1 MQVTLKHL
9 SGITRL
15 VVPRVD
21 TEPSMNKSRN
31 GIQILVV
38 DDSPVSRKLLEHAL
52 CAEPYTIL
60 FAKSGDE
67 ALRLFQEH
75 RPAVVITDWML
86 PDSSGPE
93 LCERIRTDARNSYTY
108 IILLTSMTE
117 KDSVVKGLAAGADD
131 YVTKPFDASELL
143 ARIGVGRRIID
154 LHREIEHKNRL
165 LEEAART
172 DHLTGLANRRAIEE
186 WATRQLRGAA
196 RHSFPMWVVLA
207 DLDSFKNVNDNH
219 GHDAGDA
226 VLQKFAEILRQ
237 NTRASDLSGRL
248 GGDEF
253 LLILTHVERENI
265 ELTLNRLRE
274 QFGTQIFAF
283 NGQKVRVTASF
294 GIAGF
299 QGGEAPV
306 FSALVR
312 QADKALY
319 AAKRGGGNQVRVESC

>member
-1 MQVTLKHL
+1 
-9 SGITRL
+9 
-15 VVPRVD
+15 
-21 TEPSMNKSRN
+21 MNKSGN
-31 GIQILVV
+31 NIQILVV
-38 DDSPVSRKLLEHAL
+38 DDSPVSRKVLEHAL
-52 CAEPYTIL
+52 SDEPYTLL
-60 FAKSGDE
+60 FAKSGEE
-67 ALRLFQEH
+67 ALRFFQEH

-93 LCERIRTDARNSYTY
+93 LCQRIRSDAQHSYTY

-131 YVTKPFDASELL
+131 YLTKPFDSSELL
-143 ARIGVGRRIID
+143 ARIGVGGRIIA
-154 LHREIEHKNRL
+154 LHREIEEKNRL

-186 WATRQLRGAA
+186 WANRQLRGAA
-196 RHSFPMWVVLA
+196 RHGYAFWVVIV
-207 DLDSFKNVNDNH
+207 DLDSFKSVNDNY

-265 ELTLNRLRE
+265 ELTLDRLRE
-274 QFGTQIFAF
+274 QFGSQMFTF
-283 NGQKVRVTASF
+283 NGQKVKVTASF
-294 GIAGF
+294 GITGF
-299 QGGEAPV
+299 QGKEAPEIG
-306 FSALVR
+306 ALIR

-319 AAKRGGGNQVRVESC
+319 AAKRGGRNQVKVESC

>member
-1 MQVTLKHL
+1 
-9 SGITRL
+9 
-15 VVPRVD
+15 
-21 TEPSMNKSRN
+21 MNKSGN
-31 GIQILVV
+31 SIQILVV
-38 DDSPVSRKLLEHAL
+38 DDSPVSRKVLEHAL
-52 CAEPYTIL
+52 SDEPYAIL
-60 FAKSGDE
+60 FAKSGEE
-67 ALRLFQEH
+67 AIRFFQEH

-93 LCERIRTDARNSYTY
+93 LCQRIRTDAQNSYTY

-131 YVTKPFDASELL
+131 YLTKPFDASELL
-143 ARIGVGRRIID
+143 ARIGVGRRIIA
-154 LHREIEHKNRL
+154 LHREIEEKSRL

-172 DHLTGLANRRAIEE
+172 DYLTGLANRRAIEE

-196 RHSFPMWVVLA
+196 RHGYLFWVVIA
-207 DLDSFKNVNDNH
+207 DLDSFKTVNDNY

-253 LLILTHVERENI
+253 LLVITHVERENI
-265 ELTLNRLRE
+265 ELTLDRLRE
-274 QFGTQIFAF
+274 QFGSQIFAF
-283 NGQKVRVTASF
+283 NGQKVKVTASF
-294 GIAGF
+294 GITGF
-299 QGGEAPV
+299 QGKVAPEIG
-306 FSALVR
+306 ALVR

-319 AAKRGGGNQVRVESC
+319 TAKRAGRNQVKVEPR

>member
-1 MQVTLKHL
+1 
-9 SGITRL
+9 
-15 VVPRVD
+15 
-21 TEPSMNKSRN
+21 MNKSGSN
-31 GIQILVV
+31 IQILVV
-38 DDSPVSRKLLEHAL
+38 DDSPVSRKVLEHAL
-52 CAEPYTIL
+52 SDEPYTLL
-60 FAKSGDE
+60 FAKSGEE
-67 ALRLFQEH
+67 ALRFFQKH

-93 LCERIRTDARNSYTY
+93 LCQRIRSDAQHSYTY

-131 YVTKPFDASELL
+131 YLTKPFDSSELL
-143 ARIGVGRRIID
+143 ARIGVGGRIIA
-154 LHREIEHKNRL
+154 LHREIEEKNRL

-186 WATRQLRGAA
+186 WANRQLRGAA
-196 RHSFPMWVVLA
+196 RHGYPFWVVIM
-207 DLDSFKNVNDNH
+207 DLDSFKSVNDNY

-253 LLILTHVERENI
+253 LLILTHVGRENI
-265 ELTLNRLRE
+265 ELTLDRLRQ
-274 QFGTQIFAF
+274 QFGSQIFTF
-283 NGQKVRVTASF
+283 NGQKVKVTASF
-294 GIAGF
+294 GITGF
-299 QGGEAPV
+299 QGKEAPEIG
-306 FSALVR
+306 ALVR

-319 AAKRGGGNQVRVESC
+319 AAKRGGRNQVKVESC